1 MLMTSHLYFPRHLFL
16 SFGLSYAVWWSVDFM
31 VVFCV
36 QRGAPVPFCSTQEC
50 VVIWNKTHTHRRI
63 GKLHKGFDILCTSV
77 QPPPIRYCG
86 MRQVAKYFS
95 FFFFF
100 FILDIVASVLFIC
113 KRPSANGEGRMI
125 YESSTRP

>member
-50 VVIWNKTHTHRRI
+50 VVIWNKTHTHTQTYWKITQGVRYI
-63 GKLHKGFDILCTSV
+63 MYVGSAATDSILRNETSRKV
-77 QPPPIRYCG
+77 FF
-86 MRQVAKYFS
+86 V
-95 FFFFF
+95 FFFFLYSRYSRRRALHLQET
-100 FILDIVASVLFIC
+100 I
-113 KRPSANGEGRMI
+113 GERRG
-125 YESSTRP
+125 TDDLWK